1 MVTSVDSQETTVS
14 DLGETP
20 ESMVETCKEEVE
32 PDVVWERIQHAA
44 VVAELYF
51 VVVAVEA
58 VSV

>member
-14 DLGETP
+14 DLEETA

-44 VVAELYF
+44 VVVVLYF
-51 VVVAVEA
+51 VVVAV
-58 VSV
+58 